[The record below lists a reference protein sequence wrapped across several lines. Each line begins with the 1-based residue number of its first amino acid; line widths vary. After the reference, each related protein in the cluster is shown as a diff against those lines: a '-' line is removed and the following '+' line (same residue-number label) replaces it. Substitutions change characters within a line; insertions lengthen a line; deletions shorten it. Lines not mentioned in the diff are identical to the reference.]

1 MSGAGPVD
9 RASSLMLPRPR
20 KNAPDPLLEI
30 FGTCVQ
36 QAAARENKDNK
47 EVRERAERAR
57 AARAEREGAAATAQA
72 YKSALGLAAKH
83 DWGAKPKAP
92 AAGECIVLAVIIF
105 MRSAGH
111 GKSVLGLAAKHFSW
125 GSELRCPQVAS
136 P

>member
-1 MSGAGPVD
+1 
-9 RASSLMLPRPR
+9 MLPRTR
-20 KNAPDPLLEI
+20 KKAAALPFTI
-30 FGTCVQ
+30 SRTCVQ

-92 AAGECIVLAVIIF
+92 AAGGDAVLAITSCPYAMLDTANLCSVWPP
-105 MRSAGH
+105 SLAGAP
-111 GKSVLGLAAKHFSW
+111 G
-125 GSELRCPQVAS
+125 
-136 P
+136 

>member
-1 MSGAGPVD
+1 
-9 RASSLMLPRPR
+9 MLPRTR
-20 KNAPDPLLEI
+20 KKGAALL
-30 FGTCVQ
+30 FTVSRTCVQ

-92 AAGECIVLAVIIF
+92 AAGDTLFLQSPCSYAMLDTANLC
-105 MRSAGH
+105 
-111 GKSVLGLAAKHFSW
+111 SVWPPSLTGAP
-125 GSELRCPQVAS
+125 G
-136 P
+136 